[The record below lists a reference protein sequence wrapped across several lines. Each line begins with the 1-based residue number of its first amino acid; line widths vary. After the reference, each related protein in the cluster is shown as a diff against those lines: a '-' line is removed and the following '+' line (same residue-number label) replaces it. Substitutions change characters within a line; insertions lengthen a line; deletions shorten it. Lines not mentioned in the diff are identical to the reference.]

1 MSSIR
6 FYCFLALLLAS
17 TMTLAGPISWQQ
29 TSLKGRV
36 LLGKMLITTSWSC
49 VSPATTAEGL
59 FSLSEDALAP
69 QGQIL
74 RVVTETVV
82 WGKKRTNILWLD
94 QSQGY
99 AVLQRE
105 RLRLKDGKRNHK
117 IERYAPKRMVRME
130 RTPATR
136 KERKIPYPEW
146 TKEQVETFDFAETTT
161 EAVMTE
167 PYALFFLLAQA
178 PIQEPGDTYTYRIYA
193 GNRVLLM
200 ELIATE
206 WADTKTGRWLIVT
219 AEAVAPEA
227 DAEAGQRRQKQYEW
241 FGMKGQ
247 IRLDFDPESRT
258 IQALAGRTRAGK
270 IKLKMVGS
278 TAATPTD
285 CLNL

>member
-1 MSSIR
+1 MNNIK

-29 TSLKGRV
+29 TSLEGRIFF
-36 LLGKMLITTSWSC
+36 GKMLITTSWSC

-59 FSLSEDALAP
+59 FNLSEDALAP

-74 RVVTETVV
+74 RVVTKTVV
-82 WGKKRTNILWLD
+82 WGNERTNILWLD

-105 RLRLKDGKRNHK
+105 RLRLKDKKQNYK
-117 IERYAPKRMVRME
+117 IERYTPKKMFRME
-130 RTPATR
+130 RTPATG
-136 KERKIPYPEW
+136 KERKIPYTKW
-146 TKEQVETFDFAETTT
+146 TKEQVEAFDFAETTT

-178 PIQEPGDTYTYRIYA
+178 PIQKPGDTYTYRIYA
-193 GNRVLLM
+193 GNKVLLM

-206 WADTKTGRWLIVT
+206 WTDTKTGRWLTVT
-219 AEAVAPEA
+219 AEAVVPEA
-227 DAEAGQRRQKQYEW
+227 DLKAGKRRKKNYEW
-241 FGMKGQ
+241 FGMKGL
-247 IRLDFDPESRT
+247 IRLGFDPESRT
-258 IQALAGRTRAGK
+258 IQTLAGRTRAGK